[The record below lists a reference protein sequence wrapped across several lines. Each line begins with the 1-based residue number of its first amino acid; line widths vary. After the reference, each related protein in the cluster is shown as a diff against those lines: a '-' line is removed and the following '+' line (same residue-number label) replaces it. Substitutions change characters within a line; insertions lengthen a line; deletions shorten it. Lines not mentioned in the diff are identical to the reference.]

1 MSSAMR
7 LLSAYVFM
15 AAQNQLWFDLLPKT
29 HQVLVE
35 AVARLFCIQD
45 VHFSTQGLLTLNIS
59 KFVRESGDILSNW
72 AMVASSHFP
81 CNFYWLIILPSPK
94 L

>member
-7 LLSAYVFM
+7 LLSAHVVM
-15 AAQNQLWFDLLPKT
+15 TAQNQLWCTLSSKT

-45 VHFSTQGLLTLNIS
+45 VPFSTPRSSGSFLMNFS
-59 KFVRESGDILSNW
+59 KFVRENGDILSNL
-72 AMVASSHFP
+72 AMVASHYTP
-81 CNFYWLIILPSPK
+81 CSFYWLMI
-94 L
+94 